1 MPRYRVMYAKE
12 GPARYLSHLDLIRT
26 FDRAARRA
34 GLPVAFSQG
43 FNPHPKLFF
52 AAPLAVGT
60 IGDAEFADMELTG
73 DVPAGIVAK
82 ALSDAMPEGLRLIE
96 IRLVPDNLPALM
108 AVVDRAAY
116 SARAVLDDSLEKETL
131 EKAAADFLAMP
142 EILVERRSKTGEKRM
157 FDIKPGI
164 FAMSAWINND
174 IIVLLAELKTGSS
187 GNIRF
192 EELIAA
198 FMKCSGLRVRGN
210 FEMRRKALYPNGK
223 KDQEML
229 W

>member
-1 MPRYRVMYAKE
+1 MYAKE

-26 FDRAARRA
+26 FDRAVRRA
-34 GLPVAFSQG
+34 GLPVVFSQG
-43 FNPHPKLFF
+43 FNPHLKLSF

-60 IGDAEFADMELTG
+60 IGEAEFADMELTE
-73 DVPAGIVAK
+73 DLPAGIVAK
-82 ALSDAMPEGLRLIE
+82 SLSAVLPEGLRLIE
-96 IRLVPDNLPALM
+96 IRLVPDSLPALM
-108 AVVDRAAY
+108 AVVDRAVY
-116 SARAVLDDSLEKETL
+116 SASAQLDVSLEKETL
-131 EKAAADFLAMP
+131 EKTAADFLAMP
-142 EILVERRSKTGEKRM
+142 EILAERRSKTGEKRM

-164 FAMSAWINND
+164 FAMSATINND
-174 IIVLLAELKTGSS
+174 IIMLSAELKTGSS

-198 FMKCSGLRVRGN
+198 FVKSSGLRVRGN
-210 FEMRRKALYPNGK
+210 FELRREALYPNGN